1 MPDSRLLCPGL
12 FRLFSF
18 HPAPKPVAPAPTEA
32 GGPAAA
38 SFLPSVS
45 LGTPSPALS
54 PRGLPGHRRTF
65 ARARFVPVMLMQW
78 ARAVPGELDGI
89 LVISLVWE
97 SQQVE
102 AWYWPIIFSGQL
114 WNEMTSRPRWGG
126 WRREE
131 RGQARKGT
139 RCLGGCQLGGSQCSA
154 PIRPGDSALG
164 SLGAGVMGE
173 MPLPPPSLP
182 SHIF

>member
-1 MPDSRLLCPGL
+1 MAL
-12 FRLFSF
+12 
-18 HPAPKPVAPAPTEA
+18 APTEA

-45 LGTPSPALS
+45 LGTPFPAL
-54 PRGLPGHRRTF
+54 PPQGLAGHQRTF
-65 ARARFVPVMLMQW
+65 ARARFILEMLMPW
-78 ARAVPGELDGI
+78 AGAVPRELDGI

-102 AWYWPIIFSGQL
+102 AWYWPMTFSGQL

-131 RGQARKGT
+131 RGQVGKGT
-139 RCLGGCQLGGSQCSA
+139 HCLGGCQMGGSQCSV

-164 SLGAGVMGE
+164 NLGAGVMEE

-182 SHIF
+182 IQIF